1 MKALYG
7 ILSKKKGLL
16 VSRKN
21 EQITHRKIPN
31 TKNVKKNEPYNKFKR
46 SCNNWNVL
54 IGGRNYYYQN
64 KLLKKITIMH
74 TSKKIKGKYL
84 RYGIRSKK
92 EKF

>member
-1 MKALYG
+1 ML
-7 ILSKKKGLL
+7 
-16 VSRKN
+16 
-21 EQITHRKIPN
+21 
-31 TKNVKKNEPYNKFKR
+31 KKNEPHNKFKR

-64 KLLKKITIMH
+64 KLLKQITIMH

-84 RYGIRSKK
+84 SYGIRSKK